1 MKAFDKTVVAMIKT
15 ANKIQA
21 KIDTRRAQRA
31 ERRDKKAQER
41 TPKME
46 AQRTKKLVVTACVA
60 MCLIGGLGY
69 ALAPTSPSAE
79 TKEPSD
85 VVESTSITEAT
96 SAVTEETTEP
106 ETTTEQTTIRE
117 VVAEPEAVTVVKTV
131 YKKAPTAEV
140 TSSTASVHKTEKST
154 TQKDVKKVT
163 TTAKTTTKVVKQET
177 EKTTAP
183 KMVHVEGYCV
193 CDADYNF
200 VGLYQT
206 SEEAMAASPS
216 DGRIFYMSN
225 VEYNANTTTLAQA
238 MQHELMLYK

>member
-1 MKAFDKTVVAMIKT
+1 MKIFDQTVVAMIKT

-21 KIDTRRAQRA
+21 SVATKRMQRA
-31 ERRDKKAQER
+31 ERKAQKSQER

-46 AQRTKKLVVTACVA
+46 AQRTKKLVVAACVA
-60 MCLIGGLGY
+60 MCLMGGLGY

-79 TKEPSD
+79 TKAPSD
-85 VVESTSITEAT
+85 VAESTSITEA
-96 SAVTEETTEP
+96 AYAATEETTEP
-106 ETTTEQTTIRE
+106 ETTTEQTTVRE
-117 VVAEPEAVTVVKTV
+117 VAAEPEAVTVVKTV

-140 TSSTASVHKTEKST
+140 TSSVATRKTKKST
-154 TQKDVKKVT
+154 TRKAVKKVT
-163 TTAKTTTKVVKQET
+163 TTAKTTTVKVGKKE

-193 CDADYNF
+193 CDANYNF
-200 VGLYQT
+200 IGLYQT

-238 MQHELMLYK
+238 MQHELVLYK

>member
-1 MKAFDKTVVAMIKT
+1 MKVFDKTVVAMIKT

-21 KIDTRRAQRA
+21 SVAAKRMQRA
-31 ERRDKKAQER
+31 ERKAQKSQER

-46 AQRTKKLVVTACVA
+46 AQRTKKLIVTACVA
-60 MCLIGGLGY
+60 MCIVGGLGY

-79 TKEPSD
+79 TKAPSD
-85 VVESTSITEAT
+85 VAESTSITEA
-96 SAVTEETTEP
+96 AYAATEETTEP
-106 ETTTEQTTIRE
+106 ETTTEQTTVRE
-117 VVAEPEAVTVVKTV
+117 VAAEPEAVTVVKTV

-140 TSSTASVHKTEKST
+140 TSSVATRKTKKST
-154 TQKDVKKVT
+154 TRKAVKKVT
-163 TTAKTTTKVVKQET
+163 TTAKTTTVKVGKKE

-193 CDADYNF
+193 CNANYNF

>member
-1 MKAFDKTVVAMIKT
+1 MKVFDKTVVAMIKT

-21 KIDTRRAQRA
+21 KAEARRAQRD
-31 ERRDKKAQER
+31 ERKAKQAKER

-46 AQRTKKLVVTACVA
+46 AQRTKKLIVTACVA

-79 TKEPSD
+79 TKAPSD
-85 VVESTSITEAT
+85 VAESTSITEEAYAT
-96 SAVTEETTEP
+96 TEETTEP
-106 ETTTEQTTIRE
+106 KTTTEQATVQKVE
-117 VVAEPEAVTVVKTV
+117 AESEAITVIKTV

-140 TSSTASVHKTEKST
+140 KSSVATARKTAKST
-154 TQKDVKKVT
+154 TRKAAKKVT
-163 TTAKTTTKVVKQET
+163 TTAKTTTVKVVKKE

-193 CDADYNF
+193 CDANYNF
-200 VGLYQT
+200 IGLYQT
-206 SEEAMAASPS
+206 SEEAMSASPS

-238 MQHELMLYK
+238 MQHELVLYK

>member
-1 MKAFDKTVVAMIKT
+1 MKQFDKTVVKMIKT

-21 KIDTRRAQRA
+21 SVAAKRMQRA
-31 ERRDKKAQER
+31 ERKAQNAQER

-46 AQRTKKLVVTACVA
+46 AQRTKKLIVTACVA
-60 MCLIGGLGY
+60 MCIMGGLGY

-79 TKEPSD
+79 TKAPSD
-85 VVESTSITEAT
+85 VVESTSITEAA
-96 SAVTEETTEP
+96 SAATEETTES
-106 ETTTEQTTIRE
+106 ETTTEQTTVRE

-140 TSSTASVHKTEKST
+140 TSSVATTRKTAKST
-154 TQKDVKKVT
+154 TRKTTKKVT
-163 TTAKTTTKVVKQET
+163 TTVKATTKAAKKTE

-193 CDADYNF
+193 CDANYNF
-200 VGLYQT
+200 IGLYQT

>member
-1 MKAFDKTVVAMIKT
+1 MKFFDKTVVAMIKAT
-15 ANKIQA
+15 NKIQA
-21 KIDTRRAQRA
+21 SVEAKRMQRA
-31 ERRDKKAQER
+31 ERKAQKAQER

-46 AQRTKKLVVTACVA
+46 MQRTKHLIVTACVA
-60 MCLIGGLGY
+60 MCIMGGLGY

-79 TKEPSD
+79 TKAPSD
-85 VVESTSITEAT
+85 VVESTSITEAA
-96 SAVTEETTEP
+96 SVATEKPTKP
-106 ETTTEQTTIRE
+106 ETTTEQITVRE
-117 VVAEPEAVTVVKTV
+117 VVAEPEAATVVKTV

-140 TSSTASVHKTEKST
+140 TSSVATRKTKKST
-154 TQKDVKKVT
+154 TRKAVKKVT
-163 TTAKTTTKVVKQET
+163 TTAKTTTVKVGKKE

-193 CDADYNF
+193 CDANYNF
-200 VGLYQT
+200 IGLYQT

>member
-1 MKAFDKTVVAMIKT
+1 MKVFDKTVVAMIKT

-21 KIDTRRAQRA
+21 SVAAKRMQRA
-31 ERRDKKAQER
+31 ERKAQESQER

-60 MCLIGGLGY
+60 MCLMGGLGY

-79 TKEPSD
+79 TKAPSD
-85 VVESTSITEAT
+85 VAESTSITEA
-96 SAVTEETTEP
+96 AYAATEETTEP
-106 ETTTEQTTIRE
+106 ETTTEQTTVRE
-117 VVAEPEAVTVVKTV
+117 VAAEPEAVTVVKTV

-140 TSSTASVHKTEKST
+140 TSSVATRKTKKST
-154 TQKDVKKVT
+154 TRKAVKKVT
-163 TTAKTTTKVVKQET
+163 TTAKTITVKVGKKE

-193 CDADYNF
+193 CDANYNF
-200 VGLYQT
+200 IGLYQT

-238 MQHELMLYK
+238 MQHELVLYK

>member
-1 MKAFDKTVVAMIKT
+1 MKVFDKTVVAMIKT

-21 KIDTRRAQRA
+21 SVAAKRMQRA
-31 ERRDKKAQER
+31 ERKAQKSQER

-60 MCLIGGLGY
+60 MCLMGGLGY

-79 TKEPSD
+79 TKAPSD
-85 VVESTSITEAT
+85 VAESTSITEA
-96 SAVTEETTEP
+96 AYAATEETTEP
-106 ETTTEQTTIRE
+106 ETTTEQTTVRE
-117 VVAEPEAVTVVKTV
+117 VAAEPEAVTVVKTV

-140 TSSTASVHKTEKST
+140 TSSVATRKTKKST
-154 TQKDVKKVT
+154 TRKAVKKVT
-163 TTAKTTTKVVKQET
+163 TTAKTITVKVRKKE

-193 CDADYNF
+193 CDANYNF
-200 VGLYQT
+200 IGLYQT

-238 MQHELMLYK
+238 MQHELVLYK

>member
-1 MKAFDKTVVAMIKT
+1 MKLFDRTVIAMIKT
-15 ANKIQA
+15 TNKIQA
-21 KIDTRRAQRA
+21 KMDAKRAKRD
-31 ERRDKKAQER
+31 ERKAKKAKER

-46 AQRTKKLVVTACVA
+46 MQRTKKLIVTACVA
-60 MCLIGGLGY
+60 MCIVGGLGY

-79 TKEPSD
+79 TKAPSD
-85 VVESTSITEAT
+85 VVESTSITEEAY
-96 SAVTEETTEP
+96 AATEEAAEP
-106 ETTTEQTTIRE
+106 ETTTEQITVRE
-117 VVAEPEAVTVVKTV
+117 VAAEPETVTVVKTV

-140 TSSTASVHKTEKST
+140 TSSVATRKTKKST
-154 TQKDVKKVT
+154 TRKAAKKVT
-163 TTAKTTTKVVKQET
+163 TTAKTTTVKVVKKE

-193 CDADYNF
+193 CDANYNF

-238 MQHELMLYK
+238 MQHELVLYK

>member
-1 MKAFDKTVVAMIKT
+1 MKTFDRLVVNMIKT
-15 ANKIQA
+15 TNKIQA
-21 KIDTRRAQRA
+21 KAEARRAQRD
-31 ERRDKKAQER
+31 ERKAKQAKER

-46 AQRTKKLVVTACVA
+46 AQRTKKLIVTACVA

-79 TKEPSD
+79 TKAPSD
-85 VVESTSITEAT
+85 VAESTSITETA
-96 SAVTEETTEP
+96 SAATEETAEP
-106 ETTTEQTTIRE
+106 EATTEQTTVQE

-140 TSSTASVHKTEKST
+140 TPSVATTRKTKKST
-154 TQKDVKKVT
+154 TRKAVKKVT
-163 TTAKTTTKVVKQET
+163 TTAKTTTKVAKKE

-193 CDADYNF
+193 CDSNYNF
-200 VGLYQT
+200 IGLYQT
-206 SEEAMAASPS
+206 SEEAMKASPS

-238 MQHELMLYK
+238 MQHELLLYK

>member
-1 MKAFDKTVVAMIKT
+1 MKIFDRTVVNMIKA

-21 KIDTRRAQRA
+21 SVEAKRMQRA
-31 ERRDKKAQER
+31 ERKAQKAQER

-46 AQRTKKLVVTACVA
+46 AQRTKHLIVTACVA
-60 MCLIGGLGY
+60 MCIVGSLGY

-79 TKEPSD
+79 TKAPSD
-85 VVESTSITEAT
+85 VVESTSITEA
-96 SAVTEETTEP
+96 AYAATEETTDP
-106 ETTTEQTTIRE
+106 ETTTEKTTVRE
-117 VVAEPEAVTVVKTV
+117 VAAEPDVTVVKTV

-140 TSSTASVHKTEKST
+140 KSSVATARKTAKST
-154 TQKDVKKVT
+154 TRKAAKKVT
-163 TTAKTTTKVVKQET
+163 TTAKTTTKVAKKQA

-193 CDADYNF
+193 CDANYNF
-200 VGLYQT
+200 IGLYQT

-238 MQHELMLYK
+238 MQHELVLYK

>member
-1 MKAFDKTVVAMIKT
+1 MKVFEKTVVAMIKT

-21 KIDTRRAQRA
+21 SVAAKWMQRA
-31 ERRDKKAQER
+31 ERKAQKSQKR

-60 MCLIGGLGY
+60 MCLMGGLGY

-79 TKEPSD
+79 TKAPSD
-85 VVESTSITEAT
+85 VAESTSITEA
-96 SAVTEETTEP
+96 AYAATEETTEP
-106 ETTTEQTTIRE
+106 ETTTEQTTVRE
-117 VVAEPEAVTVVKTV
+117 VAAEPETVTVVKTV

-140 TSSTASVHKTEKST
+140 TSSAATRKTKKST
-154 TQKDVKKVT
+154 TRKAAKKVT
-163 TTAKTTTKVVKQET
+163 TTAKTTTVKVVKKE
-177 EKTTAP
+177 EKTTTP

-193 CDADYNF
+193 CDANYNF
-200 VGLYQT
+200 IGLYQT

-238 MQHELMLYK
+238 MQHELVLYK

>member
-1 MKAFDKTVVAMIKT
+1 MKIFDRTVVNMIKA
-15 ANKIQA
+15 ANKVQE
-21 KIDTRRAQRA
+21 KVENKRAQRA
-31 ERRDKKAQER
+31 DRKAKKAQER

-46 AQRTKKLVVTACVA
+46 MQRTKKLIVTACVA
-60 MCLIGGLGY
+60 MCIVGGLGY

-79 TKEPSD
+79 TKEASD
-85 VVESTSITEAT
+85 VAESTSITEAA
-96 SAVTEETTEP
+96 SVATEKPPKP
-106 ETTTEQTTIRE
+106 ETTTEQITVRK

-140 TSSTASVHKTEKST
+140 KSSVATARKASKST
-154 TQKDVKKVT
+154 TRKAVKKVT
-163 TTAKTTTKVVKQET
+163 TTAKTTATVEKKKE

-193 CDADYNF
+193 CDANYNF

>member
-1 MKAFDKTVVAMIKT
+1 MKVFDKTVVAMIKT

-21 KIDTRRAQRA
+21 SVAAKRMQRA
-31 ERRDKKAQER
+31 ERKAQKSQER

-60 MCLIGGLGY
+60 MCLMGGLGY

-79 TKEPSD
+79 TKAPSD
-85 VVESTSITEAT
+85 VTESTSITEA
-96 SAVTEETTEP
+96 AYAATEETTE
-106 ETTTEQTTIRE
+106 QTTVRE
-117 VVAEPEAVTVVKTV
+117 VAAEPEAVTVVKTV
-131 YKKAPTAEV
+131 YKKAPTAEIK
-140 TSSTASVHKTEKST
+140 SSVATRKTKKST
-154 TQKDVKKVT
+154 TRKAVKKVT
-163 TTAKTTTKVVKQET
+163 TTAKTTTVKVGKKE

-193 CDADYNF
+193 CDANYNF
-200 VGLYQT
+200 IGLYQT

-238 MQHELMLYK
+238 MQHELVLYK

>member
-1 MKAFDKTVVAMIKT
+1 MKVFDKTVVAMIKT

-21 KIDTRRAQRA
+21 SVAAKRMQRA
-31 ERRDKKAQER
+31 ERKAQESQER

-46 AQRTKKLVVTACVA
+46 AQRTKKLVVPACVA
-60 MCLIGGLGY
+60 MCLMGGLGY

-79 TKEPSD
+79 TKAPSD
-85 VVESTSITEAT
+85 VAESTSITEA
-96 SAVTEETTEP
+96 AYAATEETTEP
-106 ETTTEQTTIRE
+106 ETTTEQTTVRE
-117 VVAEPEAVTVVKTV
+117 VAAEPEAVTVVKTV

-140 TSSTASVHKTEKST
+140 TSSVATRKTKKST
-154 TQKDVKKVT
+154 TRKAVKKVT
-163 TTAKTTTKVVKQET
+163 TTAKTITVKVGKKE

-193 CDADYNF
+193 CDANYNF
-200 VGLYQT
+200 IGLYQT

-238 MQHELMLYK
+238 MQHELVLYK

>member
-1 MKAFDKTVVAMIKT
+1 MKTFDRLVVNMIRT
-15 ANKIQA
+15 TNKIQA
-21 KIDTRRAQRA
+21 KAEARRAQRD
-31 ERRDKKAQER
+31 ERKAKQAKER

-46 AQRTKKLVVTACVA
+46 AQRTKKLIVTACVA

-79 TKEPSD
+79 TKAPSD
-85 VVESTSITEAT
+85 VAESTSITETA
-96 SAVTEETTEP
+96 SAATEETAEP
-106 ETTTEQTTIRE
+106 EATTEQTTVQE

-140 TSSTASVHKTEKST
+140 TPSVATTRKTKKST
-154 TQKDVKKVT
+154 TRKAVKKVT
-163 TTAKTTTKVVKQET
+163 TTAKTTTKVAKKE

-193 CDADYNF
+193 CDSNYNF
-200 VGLYQT
+200 IGLYQT
-206 SEEAMAASPS
+206 SEEAMQASPS

-238 MQHELMLYK
+238 IQHELVLYK

>member
-1 MKAFDKTVVAMIKT
+1 MKTFDRLVVNMIKT
-15 ANKIQA
+15 TNKIQA
-21 KIDTRRAQRA
+21 KAEARRAQRD
-31 ERRDKKAQER
+31 ERKAKQAKER

-46 AQRTKKLVVTACVA
+46 AQRTKKLIVTACVA

-79 TKEPSD
+79 TKAPSD
-85 VVESTSITEAT
+85 VAESTSITETA
-96 SAVTEETTEP
+96 SAATEETAEP
-106 ETTTEQTTIRE
+106 EATTEQTTVQE

-140 TSSTASVHKTEKST
+140 TPSVATTRKTKKST
-154 TQKDVKKVT
+154 TRKAVKKVT
-163 TTAKTTTKVVKQET
+163 TTAKTTTKVAKKE

-193 CDADYNF
+193 CDSNYNF
-200 VGLYQT
+200 IGLYQT
-206 SEEAMAASPS
+206 SEEAMKASPS

-238 MQHELMLYK
+238 MQHELVLYK

>member
-1 MKAFDKTVVAMIKT
+1 MKFFDKTVVNMIKA

-21 KIDTRRAQRA
+21 NVEAKRMQRA
-31 ERRDKKAQER
+31 ERKTQKAQER

-46 AQRTKKLVVTACVA
+46 AQRTKHLIVTACVA
-60 MCLIGGLGY
+60 MCIVGGLGY

-79 TKEPSD
+79 TKAPSD
-85 VVESTSITEAT
+85 VAESTSITEAA
-96 SAVTEETTEP
+96 SAATEEPTKP
-106 ETTTEQTTIRE
+106 ETTTEQTTVRE

-140 TSSTASVHKTEKST
+140 TSSVATTHKTEKST
-154 TQKDVKKVT
+154 TRKAVKKVT
-163 TTAKTTTKVVKQET
+163 TTAKTTTKVAKKKA

-193 CDADYNF
+193 CDANYNF
-200 VGLYQT
+200 IGLYQT

-225 VEYNANTTTLAQA
+225 VEYNANTTMLAQA

>member
-1 MKAFDKTVVAMIKT
+1 MKIFDQTVVKMIKAT
-15 ANKIQA
+15 NKIRA
-21 KIDTRRAQRA
+21 KVEARRAQRD
-31 ERRDKKAQER
+31 ERKAKQAKER

-46 AQRTKKLVVTACVA
+46 AQRTKKLIVTACVA

-79 TKEPSD
+79 TKAPSD
-85 VVESTSITEAT
+85 VAESTSITKA
-96 SAVTEETTEP
+96 AYAATEEAAEP
-106 ETTTEQTTIRE
+106 ETTTEQTTVRE
-117 VVAEPEAVTVVKTV
+117 VVAEPETVVKTV
-131 YKKAPTAEV
+131 YKKVPTAEIK
-140 TSSTASVHKTEKST
+140 SSVATTRKTKKST
-154 TQKDVKKVT
+154 TRKAVKKVT
-163 TTAKTTTKVVKQET
+163 TTAKTTTKVAKKA

-193 CDADYNF
+193 CDANYNF
-200 VGLYQT
+200 IGLYRT

-238 MQHELMLYK
+238 LQHELALYK

>member
-1 MKAFDKTVVAMIKT
+1 MKVFDKTVVAMIKT

-21 KIDTRRAQRA
+21 SVAAKRMQRA
-31 ERRDKKAQER
+31 ERKAQKSQER

-60 MCLIGGLGY
+60 MCLMGGLGY

-79 TKEPSD
+79 TKAPSD
-85 VVESTSITEAT
+85 VAESTSITEA
-96 SAVTEETTEP
+96 AYAATEETTEP
-106 ETTTEQTTIRE
+106 ETTTEQTTVRE
-117 VVAEPEAVTVVKTV
+117 VAAEPEAVTVVKTV
-131 YKKAPTAEV
+131 YKKAPTAEIK
-140 TSSTASVHKTEKST
+140 SSVATRKTKKST
-154 TQKDVKKVT
+154 TRKAVKKVT
-163 TTAKTTTKVVKQET
+163 TTAKTTTVKVGKKE

-193 CDADYNF
+193 CDANYNF
-200 VGLYQT
+200 IGLYQT
-206 SEEAMAASPS
+206 SEDAMAASPS

-238 MQHELMLYK
+238 MQHELVLYK